1 MVVDDENGERIAMGG
16 IDILLLIILAAVTWA
31 VASEGIWGAA
41 LTSLIVIFSG
51 LLAMNF
57 FEPVAAGLEGMG
69 SSLWW
74 KSQCDIYALIGLFG
88 LFVFGLRAATD
99 HISPRFIMTD
109 RLVYELGR
117 WFGGLLAG
125 YVTMAFLL
133 TAMHTGPFPRSFW
146 GFTPER
152 RNLMNIVAPD
162 RQWLGFTQWVSER
175 TLKWGGYG
183 KVFDGPRSQRPMGTP
198 PNQVWPSFVIRY
210 ASRRQA
216 LASGV
221 FQGGS
226 TVTPDVKTGQGTGGG
241 GGPSF

>member
-1 MVVDDENGERIAMGG
+1 MGG
-16 IDILLLIILAAVTWA
+16 IDILLLIILAAVTWS
-31 VASEGIWGAA
+31 VASEGVWGAA

-69 SSLWW
+69 GLWW
-74 KSQCDIYALIGLFG
+74 RGHCDIFALIGLFG
-88 LFVFGLRAATD
+88 LLVFGFRAATD
-99 HISPRFIMTD
+99 HISPRFIMTN

-117 WFGGLLAG
+117 WSAGLLAG

-146 GFTPER
+146 GFAPER
-152 RNLMNIVAPD
+152 SNLLNIVAPD
-162 RQWLGFTQWVSER
+162 RQWLGFTQWTSER

-198 PNQVWPSFVIRY
+198 PNQIWPSFVIRY

-216 LASGV
+216 LASGAV
-221 FQGGS
+221 PGGS
-226 TVTPDVKTGQGTGGG
+226 ASTSDVKTDQGSGE
-241 GGPSF
+241 GPQF

>member
-1 MVVDDENGERIAMGG
+1 VWSVTVAGENGELITMGG
-16 IDILLLIILAAVTWA
+16 IDILLLIILAAVTWS
-31 VASEGIWGAA
+31 VASEGVWGAA
-41 LTSLIVIFSG
+41 LASLIVIFSG

-69 SSLWW
+69 GLWW
-74 KSQCDIYALIGLFG
+74 RGHCDIFALIGLFG
-88 LFVFGLRAATD
+88 LLVFGFRAATD
-99 HISPRFIMTD
+99 HISPRFIMTN

-117 WFGGLLAG
+117 WSAGLLAG

-146 GFTPER
+146 GFAPER
-152 RNLMNIVAPD
+152 SNLLNIVAPD
-162 RQWLGFTQWVSER
+162 RQWLGFTQWTSER

-198 PNQVWPSFVIRY
+198 PNQIWPSFVIRY

-216 LASGV
+216 LASGAV
-221 FQGGS
+221 PGGS
-226 TVTPDVKTGQGTGGG
+226 ASTSDVKTDQGSGE
-241 GGPSF
+241 GPQF